1 MLTAFGRALR
11 KIRIDRNLLLKDMA
25 DALRCSSPF
34 LSAIESGKKKIP
46 EDMIDRISN
55 YYGLNSDEIQS
66 LKDGRDQSL
75 REVVI
80 GLEDYCA
87 QDRDL
92 ALAFARKFDALGGD
106 QKKELKRILTGGSK
120 CVN

>member
-25 DALRCSSPF
+25 DTLGCSSQF
-34 LSAIESGKKKIP
+34 LSAIESGTKKIP
-46 EDMIDRISN
+46 EDLIDRISN
-55 YYGLNSDEIQS
+55 YYDLNSDEIQS

-75 REVVI
+75 KEVVI
-80 GLEDYCA
+80 GLKDRCA

-92 ALAFARKFDALGGD
+92 ALAFARKFDALNGD
-106 QKKELKRILTGGSK
+106 QKENLRQILLGGSK
-120 CVN
+120 CVK